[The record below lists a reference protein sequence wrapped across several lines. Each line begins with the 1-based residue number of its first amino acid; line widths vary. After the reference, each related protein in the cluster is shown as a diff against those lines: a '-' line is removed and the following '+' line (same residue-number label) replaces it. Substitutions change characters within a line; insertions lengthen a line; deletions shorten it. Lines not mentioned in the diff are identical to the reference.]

1 MAELYEAG
9 WQEFRGPED
18 QATHRTNALSVPER
32 NVIDQDSTQCRKTP
46 RVNGKRLHWSCS
58 PAQRKPTPTGHH
70 SYVYSVTATEKDHIA

>member
-46 RVNGKRLHWSCS
+46 RVNGKRLH
-58 PAQRKPTPTGHH
+58 
-70 SYVYSVTATEKDHIA
+70 